1 MRRTEGP
8 APDQRMLRG
17 QKAHDGM
24 DLGDLQRLLPGHI
37 RQDRRQALAQ
47 HTFTGTGRPHQ
58 KHIVRAGGGDL
69 QGPLDVFLAL
79 DIGKVRKVLRCLL
92 RCPLGLRLDEGLALQ
107 MGHKLCHIFHRN
119 DGDALGKC
127 RLPRVFLRD
136 IEGLKAVFLRRNGH
150 GQHAVDAPEL
160 PLKAQLPEKGRLFP
174 GRPAHLRCDQN
185 IQQDRQIVEG
195 PALFR
200 IGGRQI
206 QGNAADGKFEAA
218 VLYGGADPLPG
229 LLDRSVRQAH
239 DVKARQ
245 SAGNKALHRH
255 GIPADAV
262 QAQRIQVRN
271 HSHSSFFS
279 DVIIQ

>member
-24 DLGDLQRLLPGHI
+24 DLRDLQRLLPGHI

-47 HTFTGTGRPHQ
+47 HTFAGTWRPHQ
-58 KHIVRAGGGDL
+58 QHIVRACGGNL
-69 QGPLDVFLAL
+69 QGALDVFLAL

-92 RCPLGLRLDEGLALQ
+92 RCPLRLRFNKHLALQ
-107 MGHKLCHIFHRN
+107 MGHQLRHIFHGN
-119 DGDALGKC
+119 NGNALGQC

-160 PLKAQLPEKGRLFP
+160 SLQAQFAEKGRPFP
-174 GRPAHLRCDQN
+174 RCSAHLCGDQN

-200 IGGRQI
+200 IGRRKI
-206 QGNAADGKFEAA
+206 QRNAADGKFEAA
-218 VLYGGADPLPG
+218 VLYGGANPLPG

-255 GIPADAV
+255 GIPADAI
-262 QAQRIQVRN
+262 QAQRI
-271 HSHSSFFS
+271 
-279 DVIIQ
+279 